1 MISIRNHHQDE
12 TSKNYNNT
20 TINEKMEKTSKS
32 ILKVLTYNVWFFG
45 GFQKPPSVKKDSSMT
60 KSPSQREMAMLE
72 LTRLNTYNFE
82 ERMNAIIDEILR
94 HNADVV
100 CLQEMTRWSQEIF
113 TEHKI
118 LKSNYDFV
126 FDIQGRYGIAMLTR
140 KGMREGHFQLTKMH
154 SRMGRNLLHCVV
166 SLNSKRVHVATA
178 HFESLSNAKLRREQ
192 VKQANDV
199 ASSFR
204 KSCVASVLCGDF
216 NFCSYRNF
224 SGDGPLENLVL
235 GEVAPEFVDLWPAL
249 MSKKSEASPM
259 STPDKK
265 TQRDTLGYTFDS
277 ETNTNI
283 KKFERM
289 RYDRIMLRSFREVDE
304 VQAESIQMV
313 GTEEIRAIKMH
324 PSDHFG
330 LLALFKTI

>member
-1 MISIRNHHQDE
+1 
-12 TSKNYNNT
+12 
-20 TINEKMEKTSKS
+20 
-32 ILKVLTYNVWFFG
+32 
-45 GFQKPPSVKKDSSMT
+45 
-60 KSPSQREMAMLE
+60 
-72 LTRLNTYNFE
+72 
-82 ERMNAIIDEILR
+82 MNAIIDEILR

-118 LKSNYDFV
+118 LKSNYDLFY
-126 FDIQGRYGIAMLTR
+126 IQGRHGIAMLTR

-166 SLNSKRVHVATA
+166 SLNSKRFMSQLSL
-178 HFESLSNAKLRREQ
+178 FEFDNANRKRTS
-192 VKQANDV
+192 QAGERM

-204 KSCVASVLCGDF
+204 NHALHLFCAVISI
-216 NFCSYRNF
+216 FCSYRNF

-277 ETNTNI
+277 KTNTNI

-313 GTEEIRAIKMH
+313 GTEEIREIKMH